1 MLESLLTTNIPQALN
16 DSGCLFALSGSLTGS
31 VHSKTELG
39 SGVFA
44 HLGKRGVLS

>member
-1 MLESLLTTNIPQALN
+1 MLKSLLTTNIPQALK
-16 DSGCLFALSGSLTGS
+16 DRGCFSALSGSLTGS

-44 HLGKRGVLS
+44 HLGNRGVLS